1 VSQVEVE
8 VPAGSEGA
16 AASATTPAPQAQGK
30 DGGLDGAA
38 LAALAEGNAWERAVQ
53 GGRALLADAHQK
65 ANQQDTERAPADQ
78 GADASAKD
86 NGKAPTADAV
96 KDGERAGAKDEKA
109 GDEKGDT
116 PKDGTEPKK
125 DGEKSAE
132 GDAKPKGAQYF
143 LVDANGKAVD
153 GKIAWPEGAKMR
165 LTIGGQPVTVKSP
178 EHLVTMAQQGAL
190 FHKEQA
196 RANRLT
202 NDVQSLSERVE
213 RVNAASQDVLLAV
226 LFGTEERT
234 AEELADAL
242 REELAPFRD
251 PRYRKGL
258 EAERKLA
265 DTEKAE
271 ETAST
276 EAAEARTEAIWA
288 EADEVFED
296 SLSEFPYLE
305 SGDAVAVKSVL
316 HQQYVTAHKKAVQQ
330 LAPDAKAQKWT
341 PRQYADAVEELA
353 SQVLTHEALKAAM
366 HSLNDTYARRLKG
379 KAPAAE
385 TPPPKPSV
393 PAKAGDAKGEDI
405 TAEVAAH
412 NANVDR
418 KLEQADATRTLKGG
432 GSSPSGTV
440 SIPNLEGQS
449 YEEQQAAWKKTL
461 RGAVR

>member
-1 VSQVEVE
+1 MSQTEVE
-8 VPAGSEGA
+8 VPAGTEGA
-16 AASATTPAPQAQGK
+16 AASAETSPQQAQGK
-30 DGGLDGAA
+30 DGGLDGVA
-38 LAALAEGNAWERAVQ
+38 LAALAEGNAWDRAMQ
-53 GGRALLADAHQK
+53 GGRDLLAGAHQK
-65 ANQQDTERAPADQ
+65 KETERAPDGEGTA
-78 GADASAKD
+78 ADATAKDAAKD
-86 NGKAPTADAV
+86 NGKAPAADATN
-96 KDGERAGAKDEKA
+96 GERTGAKE
-109 GDEKGDT
+109 GDT
-116 PKDGTEPKK
+116 DGDKPKDGTEPKK
-125 DGEKSAE
+125 EDGE

-153 GKIAWPEGAKMR
+153 GKIAWPEGAKMK

-190 FHKEQA
+190 YHKEQA

-258 EAERKLA
+258 EAERREA
-265 DTEKAE
+265 DREKADE
-271 ETAST
+271 SAST
-276 EAAEARTEAIWA
+276 EAAEARTEAIWS

-296 SLSEFPYLE
+296 SLAEFPYLE

-316 HQQYVTAHKKAVQQ
+316 HQQYVAAHKQAVVQ

-341 PRQYADAVEELA
+341 ARQYADAAEELA
-353 SQVLTHEALKAAM
+353 GQVLTHEALKAAM
-366 HSLNDTYARRLKG
+366 KSLNDTYARRLKG
-379 KAPAAE
+379 KEPAAE
-385 TPPPKPSV
+385 TPPSKLST
-393 PAKAGDAKGEDI
+393 PAKAADTKGEDI
-405 TAEVAAH
+405 KAEVAAH

-432 GSSPSGTV
+432 GSAPSGTV
-440 SIPNLEGQS
+440 SIPNLEGKS
-449 YEEQQAAWKKTL
+449 YEEQQAAWKKAL
-461 RGAVR
+461 RGAAR